1 MGYVIAGTIVALAIL
16 YAAFWQ
22 SGTISRQEEK
32 EHPCE
37 TCPRWSE
44 CYGVDEQCPWRKKD
58 A

>member
-1 MGYVIAGTIVALAIL
+1 MELLIIAAVGIIAAIL
-16 YAAFWQ
+16 ASFWQ

-44 CYGVDEQCPWRKKD
+44 CNGVDEQCPWRKKD